1 MKKVFAG
8 PCQHDVKVTRIRAG
22 LWGVRVYVDGVLNQE
37 ATVTDRAEIG
47 PCARDL
53 LRMEVKCGNES
64 DYAQRARY
72 RKWEKQSNQKE
83 TV

>member
-1 MKKVFAG
+1 MKKLFAG
-8 PCQHDVKVTRIRAG
+8 PCQHTVRVARLRPG

-37 ATVTDRAEIG
+37 ATVTDRAAIG

-64 DYAQRARY
+64 DYAERARY
-72 RKWEKQSNQKE
+72 REWQKQSNRKE